1 MRGRRVCYSEVQ
13 GSGLRVI
20 RGEVQG
26 EVQGG
31 GSGGEVQGS
40 WGRFRAQGL
49 RREVEGA
56 DRGLKG
62 ISIGTPTEH
71 TSRGRPATA

>member
-1 MRGRRVCYSEVQ
+1 MGGRFYRGVIGVRGRRVCYSEVQ

-31 GSGGEVQGS
+31 
-40 WGRFRAQGL
+40 RFRAQGGGSGL
-49 RREVEGA
+49 RV
-56 DRGLKG
+56 
-62 ISIGTPTEH
+62 
-71 TSRGRPATA
+71 